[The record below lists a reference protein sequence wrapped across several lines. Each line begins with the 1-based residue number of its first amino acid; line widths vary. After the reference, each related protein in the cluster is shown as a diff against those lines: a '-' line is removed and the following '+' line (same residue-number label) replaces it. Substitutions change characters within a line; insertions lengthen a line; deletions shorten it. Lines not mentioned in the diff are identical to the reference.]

1 MSTSTYRYQEHAMKD
16 FESRGAPLEYW
27 FFKFNSG
34 PLAFLVDFIVRRRHH
49 QAEVRLSLWVQG
61 TGRVERAY
69 SSSWRTNRTTV
80 AIAGCELGSG
90 ASRGAVADIEWQ
102 LGFDAGPARIDP
114 APLALKLLRPL
125 DMQLLSR
132 PQARFQGSVQVGQE
146 QFAISNASGLL
157 CHYWGVRLPER
168 WCWVSA
174 SNLGDADG
182 AVEAMLLRSRLWGL
196 PRARLDTGYLFL
208 TQGDRTRMLIS
219 PLTALMRLEGRWH
232 DFQLH
237 ARPLTGGERIRLD
250 CSATPEQ
257 YNDLGESIRQTLLG
271 TCSLNGSTAVSGS
284 AGLEVRGF

>member
-1 MSTSTYRYQEHAMKD
+1 MED

-34 PLAFLVDFIVRRRHH
+34 PLAFLVDFIARRRQH
-49 QAEVRLSLWVQG
+49 QAEVRLSLWVRG

-69 SSSWRTNRTTV
+69 SSSWRTNPTTV

-90 ASRGAVADIEWQ
+90 ASHGAVADIEWQ
-102 LGFDAGPARIDP
+102 LDYQAGSTRIDP

-132 PQARFQGSVQVGQE
+132 PQARFRGSVRVGQE
-146 QFAISNASGLL
+146 RFAISDASGML

-168 WCWVSA
+168 WCWISA
-174 SNLGDADG
+174 SNLGGEDG

-196 PRARLDTGYLFL
+196 PRPRLDTGYLFV
-208 TQGDRTRMLIS
+208 TQGNRTRTLVS
-219 PLTALMRLEGRWH
+219 PLTALMRLQGSWH

-237 ARPLTGGERIRLD
+237 TRPLTSGERILLE
-250 CSATPEQ
+250 CSANPEQ
-257 YNDLGESIRQTLLG
+257 YNDLGEGIRQTLLG
-271 TCSLNGSTAVSGS
+271 TCRVNGATAVSGS
-284 AGLEVRGF
+284 AGLEVRGY